1 MEKDDKKLVLIE
13 NKKEQK
19 TQKSFS
25 ASTPVVMKKVLKLM
39 HVDLINGK
47 AEYKSFSDFKP
58 DDLR

>member
-1 MEKDDKKLVLIE
+1 MEKDEKKLVLIE
-13 NKKEQK
+13 NKKELK